1 MGNWADSHPERD
13 SIEPSRQRLALS
25 VWKCAILLAMHEQKE
40 QVELRHMLTAIYY
53 SQDWFKN
60 LIKMASAISASEWQ
74 RDVDKLEALV
84 VDRGGKIRYEEAY
97 RKFSNKRKREF
108 DEMVQAL
115 HSQARVQIAVDNRKS
130 YLEVI
135 V

>member
-1 MGNWADSHPERD
+1 
-13 SIEPSRQRLALS
+13 
-25 VWKCAILLAMHEQKE
+25 MHEQKE

-135 V
+135 A